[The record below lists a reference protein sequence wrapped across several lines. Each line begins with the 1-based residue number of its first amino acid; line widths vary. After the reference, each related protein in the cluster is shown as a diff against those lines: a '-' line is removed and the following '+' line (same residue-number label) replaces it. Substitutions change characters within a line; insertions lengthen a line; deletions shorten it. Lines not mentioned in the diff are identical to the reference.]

1 MKAKRSRR
9 SAKKR
14 SPSSTARGSPGKV
27 RTVAGNRKR
36 GTGNRPRI
44 STVIFDL
51 DDTLYDCFRQRVQ
64 LAHRHA
70 AAAMVEAGVD
80 ATIEQAFKV
89 RMAAFKRDPHLH
101 SIDQEVCRKFK
112 VQNPGLVE
120 MRARAAYFSTP
131 VGKLALFPASRLV
144 LATLAKKGVRN
155 FIVSFGDPETQHA
168 KVRAL
173 GLDTEPSVK
182 KIFYADTGKLLTK
195 EAIFKVIQQHEE
207 PDPKKI
213 LVVGDRPSSEIKAGK
228 ALGFHTAR
236 LRHGEFSSLDPVG
249 PEEEADRTIHSIGDV
264 LRLPYRFGK

>member
-9 SAKKR
+9 STRRGAQQSSRRASKR
-14 SPSSTARGSPGKV
+14 PAAT
-27 RTVAGNRKR
+27 GNRKR
-36 GTGNRPRI
+36 RAGGRPVI

-70 AAAMVEAGVD
+70 AQAMVEAGVG
-80 ATIEQAFKV
+80 ASVEQVFRV
-89 RMAAFKRDPHLH
+89 RMAAFKKDPHLH
-101 SIDQEVCRKFK
+101 YIDQAVCKRFK
-112 VQNPGLVE
+112 VGNPAQVE
-120 MRARAAYFSTP
+120 MQARAAYFSTP
-131 VGKLALFPASRLV
+131 VGKLTLFPASRRV
-144 LATLAKKGVRN
+144 LQTLAKRGVRI

-173 GLDTEPSVK
+173 GLDSEPSVK

-195 EAIFKVIQQHEE
+195 EAIFMVIQQHEE
-207 PDPKKI
+207 PDPRKI

-236 LRHGEFSSLDPVG
+236 LRHGEFSSLDPLG
-249 PEEEADRTIHSIGDV
+249 PEEEADRSIRSIGEV
-264 LRLPYRFGK
+264 LKLPFRFGQ